1 MVQNMLK
8 WITLICIFITVVSSA
23 PLSIRD
29 ALPPKDDPF
38 YKPDAGFENEKPG
51 TILRTRVLPDKSL
64 AAFSALPQNIKG
76 VYQFLYRSTDALGN
90 ATATV
95 TTLMVPI
102 NADPSKLVSYQTAED
117 SPTSDC
123 APSYALQKGSGLK
136 GVLPQAEIL
145 FIDTLLSRG
154 YYVNTP
160 DYEGPGSFFTVGKN
174 SGNGVLDSIRAVLSS
189 GSQTQLKS
197 DAQVQLWGYSG
208 GALASGWAVQ
218 LQASY
223 APELKIIGAA
233 LGGTPVNLNAT
244 LNAVNKTPFCGLIP
258 AGIHGLSGQYPELS
272 AYIDSVL
279 KPEKKQ
285 TFQDAANSCL
295 APLVLQFAFQDIQ
308 DYVNRSDYLNDPIA
322 TKVLEEN
329 IMGKVGT
336 PKIPLF
342 MYHASHD
349 EVVPFSPAEDMY
361 NSWCSSADSG
371 TSIEFVQDELSEHAI
386 LAISGAANAINFLLD
401 GFDNKERKSGCSK
414 RTTATSALDPGAL
427 GVFGK
432 LIWDSLNALLGQ
444 PIGPNDIF

>member
-1 MVQNMLK
+1 MVQNMLLK
-8 WITLICIFITVVSSA
+8 WITLIGIFITVVSSA

-29 ALPPKDDPF
+29 ALPPKNDPF

-76 VYQFLYRSTDALGN
+76 VYQFLYQSTNALGN

-95 TTLMVPI
+95 TTLMVPV
-102 NADPSKLVSYQTAED
+102 NANPTKLVSYQTAED

-123 APSYALQKGSGLK
+123 APSYTFQKGSGLK
-136 GVLPQAEIL
+136 G
-145 FIDTLLSRG
+145 
-154 YYVNTP
+154 
-160 DYEGPGSFFTVGKN
+160 PGSYFTVGKN
-174 SGNGVLDSIRAVLSS
+174 SGNGVLDSIRAVLST
-189 GSQTQLKS
+189 GSQTQLQA

-208 GALASGWAVQ
+208 GALASGWAAQ

-244 LNAVNKTPFCGLIP
+244 LNAVNKSPFCGLIP
-258 AGIHGLSGQYPELS
+258 AGIHGLSAQYPELS

-295 APLVLQFAFQDIQ
+295 APLVLQFAFQDLQ
-308 DYVNRSDYLNDPIA
+308 DYVTRSDYLNDPIA

-342 MYHASHD
+342 MYHSSHD
-349 EVVPFSPAEDMY
+349 EIVPFSPAEDMY

-371 TSIEFVQDELSEHAI
+371 TSIEFVQDELSEHGI
-386 LAISGAANAINFLLD
+386 LAISGAANAINFLVD
-401 GFDNKERKSGCSK
+401 GFDNKARKSGCSK

-444 PIGPNDIF
+444 PIGPNNIF